1 MIRST
6 SLLVLLA
13 ATALASGAC
22 KKKPPV
28 VTPGPTNT
36 NPVTPPSDPTR
47 GGNSGPTTPPDNS
60 AETARR
66 IAAARATV
74 LAPVYFEYDADD
86 LRDDARATLDDKV
99 KILTANP
106 SLRIRIAGHTDER
119 GSDEYNIALG
129 RRRAETA
136 KRYLTDRG
144 IDASRVETTTF
155 GREQPAMQG
164 SGDEA
169 WAKNRRD
176 EFVIT
181 AGDAQLRAP

>member
-1 MIRST
+1 MTRST

-13 ATALASGAC
+13 ATAFASGAC

-28 VTPGPTNT
+28 VAPVAT
-36 NPVTPPSDPTR
+36 NPVAPPSDPTR

-60 AETARR
+60 ADVARK
-66 IAAARATV
+66 IAAARAAV
-74 LAPVYFEYDADD
+74 LSPVYFEYDADD
-86 LRDDARATLDDKV
+86 LRDDARASLDEKV

-106 SLRIRIAGHTDER
+106 QLRIRVAGHTDER

-144 IDASRVETTTF
+144 IDASRIETTTL
-155 GREQPAMQG
+155 GREQPAVQG
-164 SGDEA
+164 SSEEA

-176 EFVIT
+176 EFVII

>member
-6 SLLVLLA
+6 PLFVLLA

-28 VTPGPTNT
+28 VAPVASNPTA
-36 NPVTPPSDPTR
+36 PPSDPTR
-47 GGNSGPTTPPDNS
+47 GPNTPPPPTSDNS
-60 AETARR
+60 AE
-66 IAAARATV
+66 AARKIAEARAAV
-74 LAPVYFEYDADD
+74 LSPVYFEYDADD
-86 LRDDARATLDDKV
+86 LRDDARASLDAKV
-99 KILTANP
+99 KILTTNP
-106 SLRIRIAGHTDER
+106 QLRIRIAGHTDER

-144 IDASRVETTTF
+144 IEASRIETTTL

-164 SGDEA
+164 SNEDA